1 MSVINRIEY
10 QDEIAGLQRFTTD
23 FIQFAFFNY
32 VPAWFNNLT
41 IAKSWLKSKQFLKRV
56 LTFNYNSIK

>member
-41 IAKSWLKSKQFLKRV
+41 IAKS
-56 LTFNYNSIK
+56 